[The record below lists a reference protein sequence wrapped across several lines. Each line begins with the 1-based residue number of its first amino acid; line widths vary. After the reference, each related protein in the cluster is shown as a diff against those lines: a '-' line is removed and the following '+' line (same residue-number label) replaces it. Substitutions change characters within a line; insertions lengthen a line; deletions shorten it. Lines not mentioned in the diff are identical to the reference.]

1 MEIIDILK
9 IVVEAG
15 KDLYSQFG
23 YYPSEELYKNGLRV
37 YFTEKGIKVE
47 DSRSVPIIYRGY
59 QIGNAE
65 MDLVLDDKIVVELKR
80 RDSGEILRVD
90 RSQLKHYLRNS
101 EYKFGIIVCFGV
113 DKICFEAYKIE
124 NEELK
129 PLESLYLE

>member
-1 MEIIDILK
+1 
-9 IVVEAG
+9 
-15 KDLYSQFG
+15 
-23 YYPSEELYKNGLRV
+23 V

-101 EYKFGIIVCFGV
+101 EYKF
-113 DKICFEAYKIE
+113 A
-124 NEELK
+124 
-129 PLESLYLE
+129 S